1 MKNKKLLSLVIAS
14 LISSGLV
21 SAETVID
28 SNQVVVINTDNDNT
42 GDEGV
47 IFQHAGS
54 TFAQFYDTGSSFSG
68 TVTADGLNVNGSSSL
83 DNTSINGTLTV
94 VGSTSLNTTGSN
106 STTIGSSTFIL
117 NNQTTITGST
127 DGTDAGL
134 ILNGWTND
142 TSIAGVE
149 MNSNG
154 DVNITA
160 NNDNLGT
167 GPEAINLVAGAT
179 SSASLSVGADGDGAN
194 GFITLNGPTTT
205 INSTTSTLNATTS
218 ATVNTESFLVD
229 TGASTVT
236 ATDASVAISS
246 GSAGFTTYAAT
257 QTVGTAGGSSSE
269 DYEFAAATGEELAR
283 QQVVVGAI
291 TADGAQIQNIIQ
303 GDTLIDGSVYIN
315 GSLTYSSNIS
325 AVTQVT
331 SDRNGT
337 LVSAGTT
344 VANEGSERY
353 TVDANGALV
362 AVDTSDAAAD
372 VAAGTTAALTVTN
385 VQGNTHG
392 IVVTETQTTI
402 SGGVNSS
409 SLTFNDN
416 GATFSDSATGTP
428 IQVHGVM
435 DGTADFDA
443 VNVRQFAGAIAAA
456 AAMTNI
462 PQVPMGQKG
471 TFGFGAASFMG
482 KSAIAMGT
490 SYRFSENGILKASAS
505 VNNGGKQ
512 RPIISIG
519 AGWSW

>member
-236 ATDASVAISS
+236 AT
-246 GSAGFTTYAAT
+246 
-257 QTVGTAGGSSSE
+257 
-269 DYEFAAATGEELAR
+269 
-283 QQVVVGAI
+283 
-291 TADGAQIQNIIQ
+291 
-303 GDTLIDGSVYIN
+303 
-315 GSLTYSSNIS
+315 IS

-362 AVDTSDAAAD
+362 AVDTRDAAAD